1 MSITEEIRDFLLKE
15 ALERFLK
22 YVKVWTTSDVNSTS
36 FPSTKNQFELGK
48 ILVEELKQLG
58 LKNVTLDDL
67 GFVYASLNP
76 SEGFEKTPAIGLLAH
91 LDTSSAVS
99 GKDVKPVIHRNYDG
113 GDIKFSKNKDLS
125 LTTNDSVNLT
135 NYIGLDIVT
144 SEGDTLLGADDKA
157 GIAEIMAACAA
168 WKKYPQLKH
177 GTIVVCFSPDEE
189 TGKQAILR
197 ADKKKLPKICYTI
210 DGGEM
215 GQLEFECFD
224 AWLAIINFKGLSVH
238 TGDAKDKMI
247 NAIHI
252 ACRFLTEL
260 PEFESPEH
268 TEGREGFF
276 HITQLAGNSEEASVR
291 ILIRDF
297 ELEGNERRMNYLKTL
312 NDLFEN
318 RYPGLKIDLHFKH
331 QYENMLR
338 YVEKEQKVINLA
350 KKAIELAGLEVK
362 INSIRGGTDGAS
374 LSANGIPTPNIFTGG
389 ELFHSRKEFIPTL
402 ALQKAIETIIHLA
415 ELWTK

>member
-1 MSITEEIRDFLLKE
+1 
-15 ALERFLK
+15 
-22 YVKVWTTSDVNSTS
+22 
-36 FPSTKNQFELGK
+36 
-48 ILVEELKQLG
+48 
-58 LKNVTLDDL
+58 
-67 GFVYASLNP
+67 
-76 SEGFEKTPAIGLLAH
+76 
-91 LDTSSAVS
+91 
-99 GKDVKPVIHRNYDG
+99 
-113 GDIKFSKNKDLS
+113 
-125 LTTNDSVNLT
+125 
-135 NYIGLDIVT
+135 
-144 SEGDTLLGADDKA
+144 
-157 GIAEIMAACAA
+157 
-168 WKKYPQLKH
+168 
-177 GTIVVCFSPDEE
+177 
-189 TGKQAILR
+189 
-197 ADKKKLPKICYTI
+197 
-210 DGGEM
+210 
-215 GQLEFECFD
+215 
-224 AWLAIINFKGLSVH
+224 
-238 TGDAKDKMI
+238 
-247 NAIHI
+247 
-252 ACRFLTEL
+252 
-260 PEFESPEH
+260 
-268 TEGREGFF
+268 
-276 HITQLAGNSEEASVR
+276 EEASVR